1 MSAIPDTVQL
11 HGCHVCGAD
20 PTHFGGESIPLCAN
34 CDMVDYRTA
43 IAFLAPIP
51 LMAVWSTG
59 LVVFVVLAIMV
70 YVMAR
75 FAFSGMEN

>member
-1 MSAIPDTVQL
+1 MSAIPDTAQL

-20 PTHFGGESIPLCAN
+20 PTHFGG
-34 CDMVDYRTA
+34 VDYRTA
-43 IAFLAPIP
+43 IAFLVPIP
-51 LMAVWSTG
+51 LMAVWSPG
-59 LVVFVVLAIMV
+59 LAVFVILATMV